1 MKLFTGSYTHA
12 LDAKN
17 RVAVPRKILE
27 VLSRLGSDE
36 EVVLTVGFDGCLH
49 LYPPTEFERLSSSVH
64 GSSQGEPGVRRFGR
78 VFFANAYECPLDKN
92 GRMLVPPQLK
102 EQVGLKDKVVFAGA
116 GQYVELW
123 DPERWSA
130 EQQASFPEYE
140 SRAREVLG

>member
-27 VLSRLGSDE
+27 VLARVGSDE
-36 EVVLTVGFDGCLH
+36 QVVLTIGFDGCLH
-49 LYPPTEFERLSSSVH
+49 LYPPAEFERLSAAVH
-64 GSSQGEPGVRRFGR
+64 DSPSGDVGVRRFGR
-78 VFFANAYECPLDKN
+78 VFFASAYECPLDKN

-102 EQVGLKDKVVFAGA
+102 EQVGLEDKVVFAGA

-123 DPERWSA
+123 NPDRWNE
-130 EQQASFPEYE
+130 EQKASFPEYE
-140 SRAREVLG
+140 SRAKEVLG